1 MFETVARD
9 GPVAGSRRLLYET
22 LPLSLAFH
30 GSIILALVVTT
41 HISFPQHPPKITMS
55 YLLIDGGS
63 GPPPPPPLGS
73 EKATPNPPSKPL
85 APAEVPKNIPTTT
98 PAPLISSNQYDAAPM
113 ESGKA
118 DGEAGGVLTGIS
130 GGILMGDGRI
140 HFGRGGVLPMAALAR
155 DYPAYPEPARR
166 ARAEGEVVLRYI
178 VGKDGIVSDVKVIE
192 PATWLMFDEAAVAAI
207 RLWRF
212 EPLIYK
218 GEAREVVHEVVIDFK
233 LASRPSDSLA
243 LPAAPASH

>member
-9 GPVAGSRRLLYET
+9 GPFAGSRRLMYET

-30 GSIILALVVTT
+30 GTLIFAFIMGAHV
-41 HISFPQHPPKITMS
+41 SFPLHPPKITMS

-63 GPPPPPPLGS
+63 STPPPPPLGS
-73 EKATPNPPSKPL
+73 EKATPKPPGKPL
-85 APAEVPKNIPTTT
+85 APTEVPKNIPATT
-98 PAPLISSNQYDAAPM
+98 PAPLISSNQFDNTPAEA
-113 ESGKA
+113 GKA
-118 DGEAGGVLTGIS
+118 DGEAGGILTGIS

-140 HFGRGGVLPMAALAR
+140 HFGRGGVLPMAALAM
-155 DYPAYPEPARR
+155 DYPGYPESARR

-178 VGKDGIVSDVKVIE
+178 VGKDGIVTDVKVIE

-207 RLWRF
+207 RQWRF

-218 GEAREVVHEVVIDFK
+218 GEAREVVHEVVISFRLRK
-233 LASRPSDSLA
+233 QIASN
-243 LPAAPASH
+243 

>member
-30 GSIILALVVTT
+30 GSIILALIVTT

-63 GPPPPPPLGS
+63 GAPPPPPLGS
-73 EKATPNPPSKPL
+73 EKAIPKPPSKPP
-85 APAEVPKNIPTTT
+85 APTEVPKTIPATA
-98 PAPLISSNQYDAAPM
+98 PAPMVSSNQYDAAPV

-118 DGEAGGVLTGIS
+118 DGEAGGILTGLS

-140 HFGRGGVLPMAALAR
+140 HFGRGGLLPMAALAM
-155 DYPAYPEPARR
+155 DYPGYPEAARR

-218 GEAREVVHEVVIDFK
+218 GEAREVVHEVVIAFR
-233 LASRPSDSLA
+233 LRQQASG
-243 LPAAPASH
+243 